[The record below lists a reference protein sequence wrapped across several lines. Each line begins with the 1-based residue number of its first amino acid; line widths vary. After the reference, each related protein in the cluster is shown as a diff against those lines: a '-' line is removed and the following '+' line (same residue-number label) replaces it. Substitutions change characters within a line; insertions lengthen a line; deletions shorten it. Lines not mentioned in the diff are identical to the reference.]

1 MNNYSAKEQALYKNW
16 CLVDEQ
22 IDMRESFC
30 GVGTRKIKVFL
41 NQKVKKGDKI
51 VKFNTYPSKR
61 MFDTMSVWGDI
72 TSGLLADMTMIQWII
87 IALIFDIVSFILF
100 TIFRNQ

>member
-30 GVGTRKIKVFL
+30 GIGTRKIKV
-41 NQKVKKGDKI
+41 
-51 VKFNTYPSKR
+51 
-61 MFDTMSVWGDI
+61 
-72 TSGLLADMTMIQWII
+72 
-87 IALIFDIVSFILF
+87 IFEPVGKERGYDC
-100 TIFRNQ
+100 

>member
-1 MNNYSAKEQALYKNW
+1 
-16 CLVDEQ
+16 
-22 IDMRESFC
+22 
-30 GVGTRKIKVFL
+30 
-41 NQKVKKGDKI
+41 
-51 VKFNTYPSKR
+51 

-72 TSGLLADMTMIQWII
+72 TNGLLADMTMIQWII